1 MPRTGAFQFGLPR
14 FKGAVRTIVIVSV
27 CVWIMVILNWAFY
40 RPLAD
45 LILGFASLSPAAVRH
60 DWALWQF
67 LTYGFI
73 HFSPGHIFAT
83 MLGIYFIGSSVEE
96 RVGKRAFW
104 ELYLTSLIGA
114 GLLGFLLSF
123 TRYVGQG
130 STLGAGAAANAVM
143 MVFYLFY
150 RGAAIYLFPF
160 PFQVPVKWVLII
172 FAAIE
177 GAYWILTDYSLFYT
191 VSLLGLGTGYLWYR
205 FIWRRAS
212 MSAIVE
218 NQVLSIRNSY
228 YRWKRRRAA
237 RKFQVYMRKH
247 QHDPKQYFDEYG
259 NFRPP
264 DDKDKKDRGGWVN

>member
-1 MPRTGAFQFGLPR
+1 MPKTGAFQFGFPR
-14 FKGAVRTIVIVSV
+14 FQGAVRTIVLLNVGISAALLLLY
-27 CVWIMVILNWAFY
+27 IFSHRLALMVL
-40 RPLAD
+40 L
-45 LILGFASLSPAAVRH
+45 LGSLVPEAVRRG
-60 DWALWQF
+60 AVWQF
-67 LTYGFI
+67 LTYGFF
-73 HFSPGHIFAT
+73 HYSPGHIFAT
-83 MLGIYFIGSSVEE
+83 MLGIYFIGSSVQE

-130 STLGAGAAANAVM
+130 SALGAGAAANAVL

-160 PFQVPVKWVLII
+160 PFQVQVKWVVII

-177 GAYWILTDYSLFYT
+177 GAYWILSDYSLFYT
-191 VSLLGLGTGYLWYR
+191 VALLGLGTGYLWYR
-205 FIWRRAS
+205 FMWRRAS
-212 MSAIVE
+212 MSAMVQ

-247 QHDPKQYFDEYG
+247 QQDPKQYFDEYG

-264 DDKDKKDRGGWVN
+264 DDSDKKDRGGWVN